1 MHLLGLLLIG
11 KAAVI
16 ETAPVSAGDERVS
29 CEVVFNR
36 ERGEFRVLTNMGRAI
51 AEDVHADL
59 VTLDSPRT
67 GTHAYTSALGF
78 VLLSKRGGEP
88 S

>member
-1 MHLLGLLLIG
+1 MHLLGLLLLG

-59 VTLDSPRT
+59 ISLTSPRT
-67 GTHAYTSALGF
+67 GTHAYTSVLSF
-78 VLLSKRGGEP
+78 VLLSKRGGKP